1 MSYTISQA
9 VQKAGVSVYT
19 LRYYDK
25 EGLLP
30 FLDKKPDGT
39 RVFKD
44 SDFAW
49 LKTIDCLKDTGMSI
63 REIREFVGLC
73 MQGDATLAERL
84 AILRQ
89 HQEDFE
95 KKMAEMEH
103 HRETIRKKV
112 QYYSE
117 AVEAG
122 TESVHLEKEK
132 EER

>member
-9 VQKAGVSVYT
+9 AQKAGVSVYT

-63 REIREFVGLC
+63 REIRVFIGLC
-73 MQGDATLAERL
+73 VQGDETLAQRL
-84 AILRQ
+84 AIIRR
-89 HQEDFE
+89 HQEEFE
-95 KKMAEMEH
+95 LKMAEMER

-112 QYYSE
+112 QYYTE
-117 AVEAG
+117 ALKAG
-122 TESVHLEKEK
+122 TESVHREKEK
-132 EER
+132 KE